1 MARDALC
8 NLHYQYIV
16 NSGGK
21 FKDDNEDTLPDIPRK
36 TGIEQTVNGSG
47 CMPPV
52 RCEISPLLSYA
63 GEGIS
68 EKVKSQVFY
77 ASKPLHLQS
86 EDESSVSN
94 GNGKNSPQREPSA
107 KRLKGEDDE

>member
-21 FKDDNEDTLPDIPRK
+21 FKDDNEDTLPDIPR
-36 TGIEQTVNGSG
+36 
-47 CMPPV
+47 MPPV